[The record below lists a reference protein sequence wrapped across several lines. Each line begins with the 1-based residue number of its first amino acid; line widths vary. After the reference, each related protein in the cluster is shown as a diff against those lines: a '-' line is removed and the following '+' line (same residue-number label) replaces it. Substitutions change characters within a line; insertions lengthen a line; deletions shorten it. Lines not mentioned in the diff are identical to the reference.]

1 VLAYVLA
8 AVAGSA
14 DAVGYITLF
23 HLFTAHMTGNTVGMV
38 ANAGAGPWHEALR
51 RAFPIPVFVAGVVA
65 GGMLTRFAAA
75 HMRARFYVPLAIEAV
90 ALALFG
96 AVGPHVPLGPD
107 AAHATV
113 GYFAL
118 ATLPA
123 LAMGVQAATLR
134 RIGDHSV
141 RTTFVTGMLTL
152 LGEQLVAWRMESKRA
167 RRSSAA
173 ARARFAAII
182 WVAYAIGGLAAAVA
196 AAKVGFAAV
205 VIPIAGIGA
214 ALALEIRTEPE
225 RAACDRGATTP
236 DRPITSKASR
246 SRG

>member
-8 AVAGSA
+8 AVAGAA

-38 ANAGAGPWHEALR
+38 ASAGAGPWREAIR
-51 RAFPIPVFVAGVVA
+51 RAFPIPVFVLGVVA

-75 HMRARFYVPLAIEAV
+75 RMRARYYVPLAIEAV

-96 AVGPHVPLGPD
+96 AIGPHVALGRD
-107 AAHATV
+107 EAHATL

-118 ATLPA
+118 AALPA

-152 LGEQLVAWRMESKRA
+152 LGEQLVGWLMEPTPA
-167 RRSSAA
+167 RRRSAG
-173 ARARFAAII
+173 ARARFAALI
-182 WVAYAIGGLAAAVA
+182 WIAYALGGLSAAVA

-214 ALALEIRTEPE
+214 ALALELRTEPGRE
-225 RAACDRGATTP
+225 GLLQEGVTD
-236 DRPITSKASR
+236 R
-246 SRG
+246 SRPPTCRS